1 MLQDS
6 MLINST
12 NYLSLCAHLFTFRL
26 AIMLL
31 GPQDFCTNEDH
42 LLGETATKLRHLEIL
57 GYTVVKVA
65 KFGTAS
71 FLVHLCKLAPTVTF
85 QVPHHEFTNVGMD
98 PDAKREYL
106 QKKVFGR

>member
-57 GYTVVKVA
+57 GYTVVKV
-65 KFGTAS
+65 
-71 FLVHLCKLAPTVTF
+71 
-85 QVPHHEFTNVGMD
+85 PHHEFTNVGMD